1 MTWKEI
7 LSELDVLN
15 QCKKYGIPLWQCPNF
30 LFLVM
35 GGIIIFSTLLSYF
48 LGKRYI
54 DEPEVTVL
62 IVILF
67 TIILL
72 ILSFII
78 TRSFERLAE
87 ASRLKSEFV
96 SIVSHQL
103 RAPISNMKWA
113 LDFLMSGRS
122 GKVEDAQLGYFQILK
137 QNSARMEELVAD
149 LLVVSRIDQG
159 TLPVKM
165 SKFSFRELLDGIIF
179 EFDSYLKAS
188 NVQLKI
194 EGPKILP
201 QLLQNEDH
209 IRDVIQNLLDNAI
222 RYSANSVEEKK
233 RSKIQIR
240 YGKKGNQFFF
250 EIEDN
255 GVGIP
260 KEDQKH
266 IFEKFF
272 RSRNALKQETQGSGL
287 GLYIVKSLI
296 VLAKGRISFKSEQ
309 DKGSTFLFTIPMSL
323 K

>member
-1 MTWKEI
+1 MNWKDI
-7 LSELDVLN
+7 LSELNILSR
-15 QCKKYGIPLWQCPNF
+15 CKDYNIPLWQCPNF

-35 GGIIIFSTLLSYF
+35 GGIIILSTLLSYA
-48 LGKRYI
+48 LGKRYVE
-54 DEPEVTVL
+54 EPEVTVL
-62 IVILF
+62 IVLVL

-72 ILSFII
+72 AISFII

-103 RAPISNMKWA
+103 RAPLSNMKWA

-122 GKVEDAQLGYFQILK
+122 GKVQDMQAGYFQILK
-137 QNSARMEELVAD
+137 QNSARMDELVAD

-159 TLPVKM
+159 TLP
-165 SKFSFRELLDGIIF
+165 SERTRFSFKELLDGVLF
-179 EFDSYLKAS
+179 EFDAYIKAS

-194 EGPKILP
+194 EAPKTLP
-201 QLLQNEDH
+201 RLLQNENH
-209 IRDVIQNLLDNAI
+209 IRDVVQNLLDNAI
-222 RYSANSVEEKK
+222 RYSSRAGEGG
-233 RSKIQIR
+233 RRAKIHIQ
-240 YGKKGNQFFF
+240 YGRKGKEFFF
-250 EIEDN
+250 DIEDN

-287 GLYIVKSLI
+287 GLYIVRSLI
-296 VLAKGRISFKSEQ
+296 ALAGGKIRFTSKQ
-309 DKGSTFLFTIPMSL
+309 DKGSTFSFTIPISL
-323 K
+323 

>member
-7 LSELDVLN
+7 FSELDVLN

-62 IVILF
+62 IVILL

-137 QNSARMEELVAD
+137 QNSARMEELVSD

-201 QLLQNEDH
+201 RLLQNEDH

>member
-1 MTWKEI
+1 MNWKEI
-7 LSELDVLN
+7 LSELNVVN
-15 QCKKYGIPLWQCPNF
+15 QCRKYGIPLWQCPNF

-35 GGIIIFSTLLSYF
+35 GGIIILSSLLSYV
-48 LGKRYI
+48 LGERYI

-62 IVILF
+62 VVIILTAILIVI
-67 TIILL
+67 
-72 ILSFII
+72 SFII

-103 RAPISNMKWA
+103 RAPLSNMKWA

-122 GKVEDAQLGYFQILK
+122 GKVEDAQVGYFQILK
-137 QNSARMEELVAD
+137 QNSARMDELVAD

-159 TLPVKM
+159 TLPAEA
-165 SKFSFRELLDGIIF
+165 SRFSFKELLDGILF

-188 NVQLKI
+188 NAQLTI
-194 EGPKILP
+194 NGPKTMP
-201 QLLQNEDH
+201 RLLQNEDH

-222 RYSANSVEEKK
+222 RYSANTVEEKK

-240 YGKKGNQFFF
+240 YGVKGTQFFF

-296 VLAKGRISFKSEQ
+296 ELAKGRISFKSQQ

-323 K
+323 T

>member
-1 MTWKEI
+1 MDWRAI
-7 LSELDVLN
+7 LSELNILN
-15 QCKKYGIPLWQCPNF
+15 RCRDYGIPLWQCPNF

-35 GGIIIFSTLLSYF
+35 GGIIILSTLLSYA
-48 LGKRYI
+48 LGKRYV
-54 DEPEVTVL
+54 DEPEVVVL
-62 IVILF
+62 IVLVL
-67 TIILL
+67 TVVLL
-72 ILSFII
+72 AISFII
-78 TRSFERLAE
+78 TRSFERLAQ

-103 RAPISNMKWA
+103 RAPLSNMKWA

-122 GKVEDAQLGYFQILK
+122 GKVEDAQAGYFQILK
-137 QNSARMEELVAD
+137 QNSARMEELVSD

-159 TLPVKM
+159 TLPAEKTR
-165 SKFSFRELLDGIIF
+165 FSFKELLDGILF
-179 EFDSYLKAS
+179 EFDAYLKAS
-188 NVQLKI
+188 NVQLKV
-194 EGPKILP
+194 EGPNT
-201 QLLQNEDH
+201 LLKLQQNESH

-222 RYSANSVEEKK
+222 RYSSSAGEGGR

-240 YGKKGNQFFF
+240 YSRKGKQLFF

-272 RSRNALKQETQGSGL
+272 RSRNALKRETQGSGL
-287 GLYIVKSLI
+287 GLYIAKSLI
-296 VLAKGRISFKSEQ
+296 KLAGGEIRFKSQQ
-309 DKGSTFLFTIPMSL
+309 DKGSTFSFKIPMSL

>member
-201 QLLQNEDH
+201 RLLQNEDH